1 MSMRTIRRSIA
12 RYRMRECGYER
23 MNKARFKDGPRD
35 RKGEILPGKAVTRS
49 AFGIHWKAFLNP
61 ASREYQSWVRVMKRK
76 ENNRRKQA
84 ALMQAIEDKRAARK
98 IAKGGK

>member
-49 AFGIHWKAFLNP
+49 AFLNP